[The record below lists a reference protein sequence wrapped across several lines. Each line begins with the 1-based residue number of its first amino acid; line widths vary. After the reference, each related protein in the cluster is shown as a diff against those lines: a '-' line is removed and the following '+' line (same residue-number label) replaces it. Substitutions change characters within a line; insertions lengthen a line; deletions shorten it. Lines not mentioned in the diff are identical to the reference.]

1 MLPGGGAIRRILPM
15 GYRSVF
21 RPRLFAG
28 QTIVI
33 TGGGTGIGRC
43 TALELTSL
51 GARIALVG
59 RRPERLEQVAA
70 EIADDGGSA
79 SVHPCDIRDEEGVR
93 NFVRDI
99 LERHGRIDGLVN
111 NAGGQYYG
119 RLRDMKTKGWEAVIR
134 SNLTGGFIVSREVYL
149 AWMEAN
155 GGAIVN
161 IVADVDGGWPLV
173 AHSGAARA
181 GMINLTQSQAAEW
194 AQSGVRANAVAP
206 GAITTYGSEYTYS
219 AEEYEVINHFD
230 PAERIPLRRR
240 GVEAEVSAAIVFLLS
255 PAASYIT
262 GSVVRVDGGSVNAR
276 QLKIVPAHDNIPP
289 FDGLHRPPPE
299 GY

>member
-1 MLPGGGAIRRILPM
+1 MS
-15 GYRSVF
+15 YRSVF
-21 RPRLFAG
+21 RPGLFEG
-28 QTIVI
+28 QTILI

-43 TALELTSL
+43 TAHELSAL
-51 GARIALVG
+51 GARVALVG
-59 RRPERLEQVAA
+59 RRPERLEQVAR
-70 EIADDGGSA
+70 EIAEDGGFA
-79 SVHPCDIRDEEGVR
+79 SVHPCDIRDEDGVR
-93 NFVRDI
+93 HFIRAVIDQ
-99 LERHGRIDGLVN
+99 HGRIDGLVN

-134 SNLTGGFIVSREVYL
+134 SNLTGGFIVSREVYTE
-149 AWMEAN
+149 WMEQN
-155 GGAIVN
+155 GGSIVN

-194 AQSGVRANAVAP
+194 AHSGVRANAVAP
-206 GAITTYGSEYTYS
+206 GAIVTYGSEYTYTD
-219 AEEYEVINHFD
+219 EEYKVVNNVD
-230 PAERIPLRRR
+230 PAERIPMRRR

-255 PAASYIT
+255 PAASFIT

-276 QLKIVPAHDNIPP
+276 QLKIVPAHDKSRPY
-289 FDGLHRPPPE
+289 DGLHRPPPE